1 MIDYLKV
8 EIVPAHFAETEVKE
22 LRIKVKEYGKDCFE
36 KRQLITPDELVS
48 FFEQIWDCAGKE
60 ILKALKDKA
69 ETSSPVPVG
78 ASQRP

>member
-22 LRIKVKEYGKDCFE
+22 LRIRVKEYGKDCFE

-60 ILKALKDKA
+60 ILNALKDKA
-69 ETSSPVPVG
+69 EHL
-78 ASQRP
+78 SQCP